1 MQQSQAVPEPL
12 HPKSCICNQAFPSRG
27 VWELSR
33 LHHRMTWCLT
43 KAKKGMSLSHEIT
56 SKGHHS
62 CRRRNTRNGHPHL
75 RHGDP
80 MRKKQ
85 LFPKLSSQIP
95 PTRHR
100 QVGWSQKDSCSHS
113 DKDYSHPRGDIP
125 GMEAWKH
132 WRPLPEGPRGHK
144 PAPESCTMSGRAQP
158 TDRATLPVN
167 GRERMCPW
175 TRGLEDS
182 RT

>member
-1 MQQSQAVPEPL
+1 MQQSQAVLEPL
-12 HPKSCICNQAFPSRG
+12 HPKSCISNQAFPSRG

-33 LHHRMTWCLT
+33 LHHRMTWCLI

-62 CRRRNTRNGHPHL
+62 CRRRNTRSGHPHL

-85 LFPKLSSQIP
+85 LFPRLSRGIP
-95 PTRHR
+95 PTRR
-100 QVGWSQKDSCSHS
+100 RRVGWSQKKDSCSHS
-113 DKDYSHPRGDIP
+113 DEDYSHPRGEIP
-125 GMEAWKH
+125 GLEAWKH

-144 PAPESCTMSGRAQP
+144 AAPESRTMSGTAQP
-158 TDRATLPVN
+158 IPLN
-167 GRERMCPW
+167 EWEWMSPW